1 MSTDPSTPHDAPPR
15 TLPEGLSGDRL
26 LALYERMLLLRRFEQ
41 AAQTACRKGET
52 PGFLHLYIGEEA
64 TGVGI
69 CDHLRPSDWITSTHR
84 GHGHALAKGM
94 DPDTLMAELYGRA
107 DGCCGGR
114 GGTMHLY
121 DRSVGLFGTN
131 GLVGA
136 GIPQAVGAGMAA
148 RRLGGDGMAVAFFG
162 DGASNHAAFHEGIN
176 LAGALSAPVV
186 FVCENNLYATATPL
200 ASVTRN
206 PEIASRAAAYG
217 IPGVAVDGNDIVAVW
232 CAMQQATDRARRGE
246 GPTLIESKTYRTVA
260 HHEGDPVAGIYRTQ
274 AEVDVWLGR
283 DPLLRARQEWIE
295 PLGLA
300 DAAALEAMEARV
312 RAIVDHAIEF
322 ARRSPEPDP
331 ATVDRHIHAQPLNPA
346 QAQVWPNA
354 ATATQTQGWLDA
366 VRDGIAEEM
375 RANPHLI
382 YFGEGTGERGGT
394 FAHTKNL
401 FKEFGPTR
409 MIDTPI
415 SELGFTGASVGASAA
430 GVRCV
435 ADLMFADFLFEAAGQ
450 IVLQAAKLRY
460 MSNGQMNAPMV
471 VRVGAG
477 AVRSAGPHHSGMY
490 HPVWAHVPGLVVCVP
505 SNPADAKG
513 LMKTAL
519 RAGDPVL
526 MLESKALFASKG
538 EVPVGEHYVPFGVA
552 RIARPGR
559 DATIAAAGQMVGL
572 ALSAA
577 EALARRGIECEVID
591 LRTIQPLDVD
601 TVAASVRRT
610 GRLLVVDEGWS
621 MCGVGA
627 ELGQAMQELAFDH
640 LDAPVARLHTDAM
653 THPFAPSLE
662 RAMLVNA
669 QRIEA
674 AVDDLVRGLAPAPRR
689 MRGGVTASTDGAALA
704 QGAAGAGAASAH
716 AASDAS
722 ATAVASGDAP
732 GAEAASAATAADPAA
747 ASATAAPAL
756 PPGEPLTMPFGDL
769 TVSEGTLVRW
779 LKQVGDAVRAGET
792 VVEIETDKAIVEVEA
807 PCDGTLAHQIE
818 QEGTV
823 VKMGQQIAIIQPA

>member
-1 MSTDPSTPHDAPPR
+1 MSTEPSTRPGATPR
-15 TLPEGLSGDRL
+15 ALPAGLTGERL

-94 DPDTLMAELYGRA
+94 NPDTLMAELYGRA

-148 RRLGGDGMAVAFFG
+148 RRLGGDGVAVAFFG

-232 CAMQQATDRARRGE
+232 CAMQQAVDRARRGE

-274 AEVDVWLGR
+274 EEVNVWLDR

-300 DAAALEAMEARV
+300 DAATLEAMEARV
-312 RAIVDHAIEF
+312 KTIVDHAIEF

-346 QAQVWPNA
+346 EAQSAPG
-354 ATATQTQGWLDA
+354 ATAATQTQGWLDA

-401 FKEFGPTR
+401 FKEFGATR

-538 EVPVGEHYVPFGVA
+538 EVPLGDHYVPFGVA

-577 EALARRGIECEVID
+577 EALARRGVDCEVID

-601 TVAASVRRT
+601 TVADSVRRT

-674 AVDDLVRGLAPAPRR
+674 AIDDLVRGLAPAPRR
-689 MRGGVTASTDGAALA
+689 MRGGVSVAAPA
-704 QGAAGAGAASAH
+704 TGAGAATATT
-716 AASDAS
+716 AAAAETAS
-722 ATAVASGDAP
+722 
-732 GAEAASAATAADPAA
+732 SAATAPNTD
-747 ASATAAPAL
+747 ATAPASAPAL

-818 QEGTV
+818 SEGAV